1 MKSLLIAAFCMML
14 AFSASAQ
21 VNTPPC
27 KPIVPKPFR
36 IQLLEF
42 TTDCELA
49 DTFLLRKFEK
59 QILLDYDIEFQ
70 FREDDI
76 QNIIYGRLIVPPSF
90 QRSILKVIAD
100 PKTCTP

>member
-1 MKSLLIAAFCMML
+1 MKSLLIAVFCM
-14 AFSASAQ
+14 FYGIASAQ

-49 DTFLLRKFEK
+49 DTSLLRKFEH
-59 QILLDYDIEFQ
+59 QIMLDYDIDFQ

-76 QNIIYGRLIVPPSF
+76 DNVIYGRLILPPSF